1 MLLEWDEGKRK
12 SNLIKHGLDFRDA
25 HHIFDGQKVYTCLSP
40 RGDEKR
46 LISVGMVGNRIVAV
60 IWVERDEVSHII
72 SMRRARDEEKG
83 AYRALL
89 D

>member
-25 HHIFDGQKVYTCLSP
+25 HHIFDGQKVYTRLSP

-46 LISVGMVGNRIVAV
+46 FISVGMIENRVVAV
-60 IWVERDEVSHII
+60 VWIERDEITRII
-72 SMRRARDEEKG
+72 SMRRARDEEKR